1 MKVSGIG
8 WFNELSRG
16 VVKLLRTGNGLISHD
31 GQPRYTVN
39 KARQSVRLMKGK
51 LHTVAAEADIRDLKV
66 HSGIFWVT
74 LEGEAKDYILK
85 PGESLRLTSE
95 GKSVIEALQAGEI
108 ELCEN

>member
-1 MKVSGIG
+1 MKVSGIE

-39 KARQSVRLMKGK
+39 KASQNIHLAKGE
-51 LHTVAAEADIRDLKV
+51 LHTVAAETNIRDLTV
-66 HSGIFWVT
+66 QSGIFWVT

-85 PGESLRLTSE
+85 PGETLRLTIE
-95 GKSVIEALQAGEI
+95 GKSVVEALEGGQI
-108 ELCEN
+108 ELREN

>member
-1 MKVSGIG
+1 MKVSGME

-31 GQPRYTVN
+31 GQSRYTVN
-39 KARQSVRLMKGK
+39 KASQCIHLMKGE
-51 LHTVAAEADIRDLKV
+51 LHIVAAEADIRDLKV

-85 PGESLRLTSE
+85 LGESLLLPSE
-95 GKSVIEALQAGEI
+95 GKTVIEALEGGEI
-108 ELCEN
+108 ELT